1 MAADLRSVVLKVAK
15 SALEQSGSQ
24 PPPPEP
30 KQKKPML
37 STGRAILLGAGLAT
51 AGQALVTARGRE
63 LVGSVRERL
72 QDQDGQEEEQY
83 DEPEAEEDED
93 FDDEDNADEPEA
105 EEDEDFDDE
114 DNTDEPE
121 AEEDEDFDDE
131 DDTDEPEAEEDD
143 DEPEAEEDEDFDEE
157 DEPPRRR
164 QRSRSVSRNRG

>member
-105 EEDEDFDDE
+105 EED
-114 DNTDEPE
+114 
-121 AEEDEDFDDE
+121 
-131 DDTDEPEAEEDD
+131 TDEPEAEEDD